1 MGKVHGS
8 LARAGKVKS
17 QTPKVEPQEK
27 KKTPKGRAK
36 KRITYTRRFVN
47 VTMTGG
53 KRKVRT
59 HLTLLLQQPTSAD
72 TQADEPQPYLVNE
85 FRSWSLRD
93 GAKTGTWIA
102 HSLATPSIHHWAAR
116 PFPSPGNYDDDSK
129 PWRTCMINQLLFR
142 VPGPPTDT
150 IKAGVKDVITL
161 FHSPSSP
168 ASIRVHTLLKQ
179 TAAAAQT
186 TATQDQA
193 SSHPQQ
199 SKIERTNFEL
209 DVQEGAPTSDQLT
222 NIFEY
227 LGQDK
232 IGSVIEG
239 ASSPTE
245 ALRKLK
251 ESGSAFQR
259 PLVVDWANGRAVTGD
274 NESEILKLLNSPPK
288 A

>member
-1 MGKVHGS
+1 MFGA
-8 LARAGKVKS
+8 L
-17 QTPKVEPQEK
+17 
-27 KKTPKGRAK
+27 KG
-36 KRITYTRRFVN
+36 
-47 VTMTGG
+47 
-53 KRKVRT
+53 
-59 HLTLLLQQPTSAD
+59 
-72 TQADEPQPYLVNE
+72 
-85 FRSWSLRD
+85 
-93 GAKTGTWIA
+93 
-102 HSLATPSIHHWAAR
+102 
-116 PFPSPGNYDDDSK
+116 
-129 PWRTCMINQLLFR
+129 LF
-142 VPGPPTDT
+142 
-150 IKAGVKDVITL
+150 KEAGVKDVITL

-232 IGSVIEG
+232 IGNVIEG
-239 ASSPTE
+239 ASSLTE

>member
-1 MGKVHGS
+1 MFGA
-8 LARAGKVKS
+8 L
-17 QTPKVEPQEK
+17 
-27 KKTPKGRAK
+27 KG
-36 KRITYTRRFVN
+36 
-47 VTMTGG
+47 
-53 KRKVRT
+53 
-59 HLTLLLQQPTSAD
+59 
-72 TQADEPQPYLVNE
+72 
-85 FRSWSLRD
+85 
-93 GAKTGTWIA
+93 
-102 HSLATPSIHHWAAR
+102 
-116 PFPSPGNYDDDSK
+116 
-129 PWRTCMINQLLFR
+129 LF
-142 VPGPPTDT
+142 
-150 IKAGVKDVITL
+150 KEAGVKDVITL

-232 IGSVIEG
+232 IGNVIEG